1 MYVYVYHDNDNKV
14 TILSQIDL
22 KRVGGGGGGGGAAGR
37 QEGLWGYQ
45 VPDAC
50 SLFVEAPLPSWRKC
64 VEVFVSQQEYWRT
77 RGTVIN

>member
-1 MYVYVYHDNDNKV
+1 MYVYHDNDNRV
-14 TILSQIDL
+14 TILSQIYL
-22 KRVGGGGGGGGAAGR
+22 TRVCVEGGGAAGR

-45 VPDAC
+45 VPEAC
-50 SLFVEAPLPSWRKC
+50 SLFVEAPLPSWWKC